1 MFLRE
6 GEWQYTTSSKN
17 PFNSKI
23 DDAAGAALK
32 NFWPLK
38 VGNKI
43 AVPLIEI
50 HEWFGAPRVW
60 KIDLKVK
67 PTAPCNVNDTRPM
80 SLSRREQGN
89 CSKLLADR

>member
-6 GEWQYTTSSKN
+6 GEWQYTTSSNN
-17 PFNSKI
+17 PFNLKFN
-23 DDAAGAALK
+23 DAAGAALK
-32 NFWPLK
+32 DFWHLK

-50 HEWFGAPRVW
+50 QEWFGASRVW
-60 KIDLKVK
+60 KIVLKVI
-67 PTAPCNVNDTRPM
+67 PTAHCNVNDTRPM